1 MFSIG
6 LCIIRVEQSFII
18 ITMSQIYKEIQM
30 REVELRKSMR
40 LVQADALEKST
51 GVVSLKVLLAS
62 DGNTV

>member
-30 REVELRKSMR
+30 REVELQKSMR